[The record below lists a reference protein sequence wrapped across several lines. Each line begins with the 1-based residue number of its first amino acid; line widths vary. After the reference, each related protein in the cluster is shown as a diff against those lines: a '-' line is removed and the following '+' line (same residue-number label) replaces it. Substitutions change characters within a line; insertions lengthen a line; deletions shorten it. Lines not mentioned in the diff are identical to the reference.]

1 MSMNL
6 TPPVL
11 SAEASGTPF
20 VDETHDDEEA
30 TVPDVI
36 ELLETD
42 HREVEQMFAE
52 FERATD
58 PQERRVLADKIIIE
72 LVRHS
77 EAEEQAVYPAMAKN
91 IEGGKEMVEH
101 EIDEHSRAERIMKDL
116 DGMDP
121 TDPTFGVLMTELMA
135 AIRHHVQEEE
145 GEAFP
150 KFRQAVDQDELDKLG
165 TVVEALK
172 KVVPTHP
179 HPMAPDHPPFNALLA
194 PGAALVDRV
203 RDMLNG
209 RGKG

>member
-1 MSMNL
+1 
-6 TPPVL
+6 
-11 SAEASGTPF
+11 
-20 VDETHDDEEA
+20 
-30 TVPDVI
+30 VPDVI
-36 ELLETD
+36 ELLEKD

-52 FERATD
+52 FEQSTD
-58 PQERRVLADKIIIE
+58 PQERRTIADKIIIE

-101 EIDEHSRAERIMKDL
+101 EISEHSEAEQLMKQL

-121 TDPTFGVLMTELMA
+121 GDPQFGVLMQQLMS

-150 KFRQAVDQDELDKLG
+150 KFRQATSQEELESLAS
-165 TVVEALK
+165 TVQTLK
-172 KVVPTHP
+172 KIVPTHP

-203 RDMLNG
+203 RDMLTG
-209 RGKG
+209 RGKD